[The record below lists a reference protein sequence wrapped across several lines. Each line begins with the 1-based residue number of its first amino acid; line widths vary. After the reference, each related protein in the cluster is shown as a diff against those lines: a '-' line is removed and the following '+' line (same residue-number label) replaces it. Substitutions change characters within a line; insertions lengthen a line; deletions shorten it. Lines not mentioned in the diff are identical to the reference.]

1 MRRSTAELVA
11 TLALVLF
18 VTPFAADAQRPGQ
31 VPRIGWLALAS
42 PPLIELEGLRQ
53 GLRELGYVE
62 GQTIVIEDRYAEGKS
77 ERLPDLVAEL
87 VRLKVDVLLAAGG
100 APTRAAKQ
108 GTTMT
113 PIVSVSG
120 DPVAAGFVLGL
131 ARPGGNITGLTHF
144 TTELSGKRLELLKET
159 FPRLTRVAVLA
170 HTAAPLTD
178 LRTTESAAQAL
189 GMQLQRLEIQEPAEL
204 EHAFTTMTRAR
215 ADALIVLPSQVF
227 FSLRTQI
234 TELAA
239 QHRLPAMYEGKE
251 FVEAGGLMS
260 YGPSVPD
267 LFRRT
272 ATYVDKILKGAKPA
286 DLPVEQPTKFELIIN
301 LKTAEA
307 LGLTIPPTL
316 LFQADEVIR

>member
-18 VTPFAADAQRPGQ
+18 VAPFAADAQRPGQ
-31 VPRIGWLALAS
+31 VPRLGWLALAS

-62 GQTIVIEDRYAEGKS
+62 GRNIVIEERYAEGKS

-108 GTTMT
+108 GTTTT

-131 ARPGGNITGLTHF
+131 AQPGGNITGLTHF

-159 FPRLTRVAVLA
+159 FPSLTRVAVLA

-189 GMQLQRLEIQEPAEL
+189 GMQLQRLEIQEPTKL

-227 FSLRTQI
+227 FALRTQI
-234 TELAA
+234 TALAA
-239 QHRLPAMYEGKE
+239 QHRLPAMYEGKA

-286 DLPVEQPTKFELIIN
+286 DLPVEQPTKFELVIN
-301 LKTAEA
+301 LKTAKA
-307 LGLTIPPTL
+307 LGITMPPSL
-316 LFQADEVIR
+316 LVFADEVLQ

>member
-1 MRRSTAELVA
+1 MRRYMVELVA

-18 VTPFAADAQRPGQ
+18 VTPFAADAQRPGH

-62 GQTIVIEDRYAEGKS
+62 GQNIVIEDRYAEGKS

-108 GTTMT
+108 GTTTT

-131 ARPGGNITGLTHF
+131 ARPGGNITGLTQF

-159 FPRLTRVAVLA
+159 LPRLTRVAVLA
-170 HTAAPLTD
+170 YTAAPLTD

-227 FSLRTQI
+227 FALRTQI

-251 FVEAGGLMS
+251 FVEAGGLIS

>member
-1 MRRSTAELVA
+1 MRLHTVGLVA

-18 VTPFAADAQRPGQ
+18 VTPFAADAQQPGH

-62 GQTIVIEDRYAEGKS
+62 GQNILIEGRYAEGKS

-100 APTRAAKQ
+100 AATRAAKQ
-108 GTTMT
+108 GTTTT

-131 ARPGGNITGLTHF
+131 ARPGGNITGLAHF

-159 FPRLTRVAVLA
+159 FPSLTRVAVLA
-170 HTAAPLTD
+170 HTAASPTE
-178 LRTTESAAQAL
+178 LRATESAAQAL
-189 GMQLQRLEIQEPAEL
+189 GVQLQRLEVQEPAEL
-204 EHAFTTMTRAR
+204 APAFAAMTRAR

-227 FSLRTQI
+227 FALRTQI

-251 FVEAGGLMS
+251 FVEAGGLMG

-286 DLPVEQPTKFELIIN
+286 DLPIEQPTKFELILN
-301 LKTAEA
+301 RKTAQA
-307 LGLTIPPTL
+307 LGITFPPTL
-316 LFQADEVIR
+316 LVLADEVIQ

>member
-1 MRRSTAELVA
+1 MRRYTAELVA

-18 VTPFAADAQRPGQ
+18 VTSFAADAQRPGH

-42 PPLIELEGLRQ
+42 PPLIELEGLRL

-62 GQTIVIEDRYAEGKS
+62 GQNIVIEDRYAEGKS

-108 GTTMT
+108 GTTTT

-131 ARPGGNITGLTHF
+131 ARPGGNITGLTQF

-159 FPRLTRVAVLA
+159 LPRLTRVAVLA
-170 HTAAPLTD
+170 YTAAPLTD

-204 EHAFTTMTRAR
+204 EHGLHDHDASAGRRAYCAAESGILCATDTDHRTRGTAPAASNVR
-215 ADALIVLPSQVF
+215 RESICGGRWLD
-227 FSLRTQI
+227 
-234 TELAA
+234 ELWPE
-239 QHRLPAMYEGKE
+239 R
-251 FVEAGGLMS
+251 S
-260 YGPSVPD
+260 
-267 LFRRT
+267 
-272 ATYVDKILKGAKPA
+272 
-286 DLPVEQPTKFELIIN
+286 
-301 LKTAEA
+301 
-307 LGLTIPPTL
+307 
-316 LFQADEVIR
+316 